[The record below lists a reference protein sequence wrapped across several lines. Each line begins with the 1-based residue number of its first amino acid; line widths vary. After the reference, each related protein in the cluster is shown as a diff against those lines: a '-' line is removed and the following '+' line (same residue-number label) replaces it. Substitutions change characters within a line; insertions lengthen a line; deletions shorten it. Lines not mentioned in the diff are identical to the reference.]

1 MMPDK
6 LISLWEHFK
15 EVRIGASIDG
25 VGEVFNYQRTPA
37 NFDAVYKN
45 LLKLDSND
53 RIKLKGW
60 FAFTVTPF
68 NVFHFPEFMKWKL
81 TESGLHRFNSD
92 DARPIVSHH
101 MCHSPKYYNIKVLP
115 MNIKIKLKAHYQNY
129 IDWVNT
135 TDLSANVKKD
145 FAKILNGVVKF
156 MMSEDY
162 SEQWLEEFINHTVKL
177 DKIRDQNIIDIVPQ
191 YKEMFDAH
199 NK

>member
-1 MMPDK
+1 
-6 LISLWEHFK
+6 
-15 EVRIGASIDG
+15 
-25 VGEVFNYQRTPA
+25 
-37 NFDAVYKN
+37 
-45 LLKLDSND
+45 
-53 RIKLKGW
+53 
-60 FAFTVTPF
+60 
-68 NVFHFPEFMKWKL
+68 MKWKL